1 MRQVIQGD
9 CLEILRDM
17 PPQQVDLVYLDPPF
31 FTQKTQSLK
40 SRDLQEYSF
49 EDSWE
54 TLADY
59 LEFLRIRLQEIKRV
73 MKNHANIFFHCD
85 RNASHH
91 IRILLDEIFGA
102 ERFLSEII
110 WIYRRWSNSKRS
122 LLPSHQTI
130 FMYSKTDDYLFNI
143 IMDAYS
149 ETTNLD
155 QILQMR
161 VRDERGKTVYAEDEE
176 GEIVLNGPKKGVP
189 LSDTWQIPYLNPK
202 AKERTGYPTQKPL
215 LLLERIIQLAS
226 EPSQIVL
233 DPFCGSGTTLVAAQL
248 LERDYI
254 GIDISKN
261 AIELSKKRL
270 DNPIKSESQ
279 VLQKGRQSYDNLP
292 QSVKDVLQAICAKP
306 IQRNSGIDA
315 IYDQYISGQ
324 PVVIKVQRQDETLY
338 DAATKLQKAGNKKQ
352 ADLLILIKTMP
363 EQTPLLFDDMMPK
376 DVIVIDSLELM
387 IHNLVQNH
395 VAE

>member
-1 MRQVIQGD
+1 
-9 CLEILRDM
+9 
-17 PPQQVDLVYLDPPF
+17 
-31 FTQKTQSLK
+31 
-40 SRDLQEYSF
+40 LQEYSF